1 MTMNKKKSYNIAI
14 VGLGNIGS
22 YLFKY
27 LNENKNYLIN
37 KNNVNFNISH
47 VSARNKKKN
56 RGIKIKLK
64 QWVKNFNEIVQNE
77 NVDIIV
83 ELIGGS
89 EGPAKKLVFAALKNK
104 KHVVTANKALIS
116 KYGDQLSK
124 IAENNKVNLEF
135 EAAVCGGVPIIRSIK
150 EGLIANK
157 ISRIYG
163 IFNGTSNYV
172 LSSMD
177 NNQTSF
183 NDTIKKAIKL
193 GYAESNPSSDINGD
207 DVASKVKILSCLSFN
222 SYINKD
228 IHVEGIKNIDEE
240 DIINANKL
248 GYKIKLMG
256 FSEISDNKIFQ
267 RVHPTLVKNTSYIA
281 SVDGVLNAVVIDG
294 KPIGINT
301 IQGDGAGPSATTS
314 ALVSDISSILRGNIK
329 YPFAISSN
337 KRKNYHSGKITDL
350 FFSSYIRLDVKDKY
364 GVLSD
369 VTKIFSNNKVSIKR
383 VLQSPYKNKKNSS
396 IVIITHRSKDNN
408 IQKTLKT
415 LAKKSYIIKKPKL
428 LRIENG

>member
-1 MTMNKKKSYNIAI
+1 MKKKKVYNIAI

-22 YLFKY
+22 YLFNF
-27 LNENKNYLIN
+27 LNNN
-37 KNNVNFNISH
+37 KNNLSNKNNANFKLLY
-47 VSARNKKKN
+47 VSAKNKNKKRN
-56 RGIKIKLK
+56 IRIKKK
-64 QWVKNFNEIVQNE
+64 QWIKNYKDILKNE
-77 NVDIIV
+77 NVDIVI
-83 ELIGGS
+83 ELIGGA
-89 EGPAKKLVFAALKNK
+89 EGPAKKLVFGALNKK

-116 KYGDQLSK
+116 KYGDKLSK
-124 IAENNKVNLEF
+124 IAEKNKVNLEF
-135 EAAVCGGVPIIRSIK
+135 EASVCGGVPIIRSIK

-157 ISRIYG
+157 INRIYG

-177 NNQTSF
+177 INKTSF
-183 NDTIKKAIKL
+183 NETIKKAIKY
-193 GYAESNPSSDINGD
+193 GYAESNPASDINGD

-222 SYINKD
+222 SFINKN
-228 IHVEGIKNIDEE
+228 IHVEGIKDIDEE
-240 DIINANKL
+240 DINNSNKL

-256 FSEISDNKIFQ
+256 FSEILNNKIYQ
-267 RVHPTLVKNTSYIA
+267 RVHPTLVKKSSYIA
-281 SVDGVLNAVVIDG
+281 SVNGVLNAVIVDG
-294 KPIGINT
+294 KPIGKNI
-301 IQGDGAGPSATTS
+301 IQGDGAGPAATTS

-329 YPFAISSN
+329 FPFAISNN
-337 KRKNYHSGKITDL
+337 KRKNFPSGNIGDL
-350 FFSSYIRLDVKDKY
+350 NFSSYIRINVKDKY

-383 VLQSPYKNKKNSS
+383 VLQSPNKNKKSSS

-415 LAKKSYIIKKPKL
+415 LAKKSYIIQRPKL

>member
-1 MTMNKKKSYNIAI
+1 MKKKKVYNIAI

-22 YLFKY
+22 YLFNF
-27 LNENKNYLIN
+27 LN
-37 KNNVNFNISH
+37 KNNNNISNKNNANFKLLY
-47 VSARNKKKN
+47 VSAKNRNKKRN
-56 RGIKIKLK
+56 IRIKKK
-64 QWVKNFNEIVQNE
+64 QWIKNYNDILKKE
-77 NVDIIV
+77 NVDIVI
-83 ELIGGS
+83 ELIGGA
-89 EGPAKKLVFAALKNK
+89 EGAAKKLVFGALNKK

-116 KYGDQLSK
+116 KYGDKLSK
-124 IAENNKVNLEF
+124 IAEKNKVNLEF
-135 EAAVCGGVPIIRSIK
+135 EASVCGGVPIIRSIK

-157 ISRIYG
+157 INRIYG

-177 NNQTSF
+177 INKTSF
-183 NDTIKKAIKL
+183 NDTIKKAIKF
-193 GYAESNPSSDINGD
+193 GYAESNPISDINGD

-222 SYINKD
+222 SFINKN
-228 IHVEGIKNIDEE
+228 IHVEGIKDIDEE
-240 DIINANKL
+240 DINNSNKL

-256 FSEISDNKIFQ
+256 FSEILNNKIYQ
-267 RVHPTLVKNTSYIA
+267 RVHPTLVKKSSYIA
-281 SVDGVLNAVVIDG
+281 SVNGVLNAVIVDG
-294 KPIGINT
+294 KPIGKNI
-301 IQGDGAGPSATTS
+301 IQGDGAGPAATTS

-329 YPFAISSN
+329 FPFTISNN
-337 KRKNYHSGKITDL
+337 KRKNFPSGSIGDL
-350 FFSSYIRLDVKDKY
+350 YFSSYIRINVKDKY

-383 VLQSPYKNKKNSS
+383 VLQSPNKNKKSSS

-415 LAKKSYIIKKPKL
+415 LAKKSYIIQKPKL